1 MCVCVCIYIYVT
13 SNPLRFFLFLRNSLS
28 GHVMWEHPNFSIAT
42 GVLHRLRED
51 AALCR
56 ARESLEE
63 QARFRAVLNRTVH
76 ERAAQKAAQI

>member
-1 MCVCVCIYIYVT
+1 
-13 SNPLRFFLFLRNSLS
+13 
-28 GHVMWEHPNFSIAT
+28 MWEHPNFSIAT